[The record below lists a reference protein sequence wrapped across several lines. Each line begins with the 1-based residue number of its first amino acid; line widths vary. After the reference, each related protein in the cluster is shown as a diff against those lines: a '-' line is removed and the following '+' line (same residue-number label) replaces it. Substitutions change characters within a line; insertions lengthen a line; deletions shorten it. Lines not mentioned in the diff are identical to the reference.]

1 MKNKI
6 GIISVVV
13 ILAILILAFAGYQ
26 IYRNPAMFRSLSDES
41 LGDAEVESLRAEIAK
56 REEKQV
62 LVAYFSYS
70 GTTRGVAEALSEA
83 TGGDLFEIAPAEAY
97 TNVYLQSNSEIRSN
111 ARPALDSTMDHME
124 DYDIVFVGYPVWW
137 HATPSPVNT
146 FLESYDFTGKLVIP
160 FCTSGGSDIEE
171 TMPTFLNSCQ
181 GIAVYG
187 ERRISSQGQIDGW
200 LEELDLNLTNPG
212 TSGSGADSTNGPAAD
227 ATADPAAGAADT
239 QAVTDT
245 ADSAT
250 ETAADDTAAPA
261 AGGNTLVAYFSWSGN
276 TEEMASYIAEQ
287 VGGDLLEIQPETPYP
302 TDYNECGDVALAER
316 DSNARPAITGL
327 PDSIDQYDTI
337 LVGYPIWWHTAPM
350 IIGTFLES
358 YDLTGK
364 EVYPFTQSASMD
376 AEQFDNSIAFVR
388 ENAVGATV
396 HDGLFAEPS
405 DTETIDAYLT
415 GNGLAQ

>member
-111 ARPALDSTMDHME
+111 ARPALDSTVDHME

-200 LEELDLNLTNPG
+200 LDELDLNLTNPG

-227 ATADPAAGAADT
+227 TTAD
-239 QAVTDT
+239 
-245 ADSAT
+245 
-250 ETAADDTAAPA
+250 PA